1 LRHNIHLVINA
12 CWLIFAIVWL
22 LASFGNK
29 AASNKQSAGSRAL
42 QLGLEIVAFV
52 LLFDGDTAV
61 GPLGWTCIPHSI
73 AVSVVGLALT
83 VLGLAFAI
91 WARFYLGS
99 NWSAVVTV
107 KQNHELVRSG
117 PYAFVRHPIYTGICI
132 AFLGTALYVGQLRA
146 LVGLVLSA
154 TGYKLKSLTEE
165 AMMDKQFDEYQ
176 QYKREVKALIP
187 FVW

>member
-1 LRHNIHLVINA
+1 MRYTVHLAIIASWLAFSLV
-12 CWLIFAIVWL
+12 WLI
-22 LASFGNK
+22 ASFGNK
-29 AASNKQSAGSRAL
+29 AVTSKQSAGSRAL
-42 QLGLEIVAFV
+42 QLGLEIIAFV
-52 LLFDGDTAV
+52 LLFYPDTAV
-61 GPLGWTCIPHSI
+61 GPLGWIFLPHAAPGS
-73 AVSVVGLALT
+73 AVGLALT
-83 VLGLAFAI
+83 VVGLAFAI

-117 PYAFVRHPIYTGICI
+117 PYALVRHPIYTGICL
-132 AFLGTALYVGQLRA
+132 AFLGTALYVGQIRA

-154 TGYKLKSLTEE
+154 TGYKLKSVTEE
-165 AMMDKQFDEYQ
+165 AMMERQFAEYQ